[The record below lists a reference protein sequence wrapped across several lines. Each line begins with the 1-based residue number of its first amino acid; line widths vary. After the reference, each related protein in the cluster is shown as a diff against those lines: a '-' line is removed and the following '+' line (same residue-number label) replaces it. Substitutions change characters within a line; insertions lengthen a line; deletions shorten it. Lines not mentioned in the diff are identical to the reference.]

1 MSVMENKFELLS
13 AYLDGES
20 LSDEQLLELMSD
32 EECMSKWEDYTRRR
46 AAVRDEL
53 PNGINMDEFS
63 SRMSEKLNAEPQYIS
78 IRPHD
83 DKQVVGEAVNDELP
97 EAQHSS
103 GMTNDFWSSLGR
115 IAVAAAVACV
125 CVFGVQRMPFVHNS
139 DFNDDSVFNSGMS
152 IEPVSNTVVSGEQ
165 NLKLD
170 IGTNEQ
176 PMNGVEAN
184 NVLVSADSRNSE
196 QVEKYKTKKL
206 EEMNTIEALLNDHDS
221 ARRNIVQDR

>member
-1 MSVMENKFELLS
+1 
-13 AYLDGES
+13 
-20 LSDEQLLELMSD
+20 
-32 EECMSKWEDYTRRR
+32 
-46 AAVRDEL
+46 
-53 PNGINMDEFS
+53 
-63 SRMSEKLNAEPQYIS
+63 MSEKLNAEPQYIS

-184 NVLVSADSRNSE
+184 NVLVSADSKNSE